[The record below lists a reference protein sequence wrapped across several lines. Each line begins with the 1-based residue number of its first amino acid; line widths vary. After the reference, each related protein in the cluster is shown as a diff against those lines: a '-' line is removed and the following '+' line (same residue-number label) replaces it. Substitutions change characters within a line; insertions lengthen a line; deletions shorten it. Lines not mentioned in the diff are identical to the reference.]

1 MIAIEEE
8 VYTHRSL
15 EAKGTAYHA
24 RPWGEAQGSTR
35 RQKES
40 KAWGKRLYCDFCG
53 KGWMNLSEQ
62 LNRFKIDWFRALGV
76 VPHCLVVGY

>member
-1 MIAIEEE
+1 MIAVEEE

-15 EAKGTAYHA
+15 ETEGTAYHA
-24 RPWGEAQGSTR
+24 RPCGEAQGPTR

-40 KAWGKRLYCDFCG
+40 KAQAKRLYCDFCG

-62 LNRFKIDWFRALGV
+62 LNRLKIGWFE
-76 VPHCLVVGY
+76 